1 LRSIGFGKGRR
12 RVTDVSRQ
20 MARRIRT
27 RGAVATA
34 IALAF
39 ALSACGSD
47 HAGQAT
53 RPPIQGAT
61 AGLLAKESEGVAA
74 ALDAGDP
81 CGALDRARVLKRQST
96 AIAAGL
102 PAAVRDQLDAGIRH
116 LIAGIECVPPAPPPP
131 PEHDESKRHED
142 RGHGKGRG
150 PGKIS
155 GGIGVAG
162 SRDRCPAGQKQKGG
176 PGGRFDCPSKPKD
189 EG

>member
-1 LRSIGFGKGRR
+1 MRSIGFGKGRR

-47 HAGQAT
+47 QAGQAP

-61 AGLLAKESEGVAA
+61 AALLARESEGVAT

-81 CGALDRARVLKRQST
+81 CGALDRARVLKRQSK
-96 AIAAGL
+96 AIAASL
-102 PAAVRDQLDAGIRH
+102 PAAVRDQLDAGIHR
-116 LIAGIECVPPAPPPP
+116 LIAGIECVPPPPPPP
-131 PEHDESKRHED
+131 PEGDDEKKQHQD
-142 RGHGKGRG
+142 RGHGKGRE
-150 PGKIS
+150 PKVT
-155 GGIGVAG
+155 GGIAANGSAG
-162 SRDRCPAGQKQKGG
+162 HCPAGQKQKG
-176 PGGRFDCPSKPKD
+176 PGGKFECPSKPKD